1 MTWRTRRNA
10 RVFHLVTFAV
20 GAFAVILQLVLVW
33 KGHEHLGE
41 TEDVGR
47 PELVTRLV
55 RFMSYLTIWSNVV
68 ATVTVGTLAL
78 DPGRDGRWW
87 RPCRLFGVVV
97 VLGGGVVHF
106 LLLRPLLD
114 LDGADLVADK
124 LLHVVVPLLVATG
137 WLAFG
142 PRNRIGP
149 GDIARFVGIPV
160 VWFAYTLI
168 RGAFVDWY
176 PYPFI
181 DVLEHGYARVIATGV
196 GIGVAMLLLAVLA
209 RWADARLP
217 ESHYDASPGRR

>member
-1 MTWRTRRNA
+1 
-10 RVFHLVTFAV
+10 VTFAV

-33 KGHEHLGE
+33 RGHEHLGE

-55 RFMSYLTIWSNVV
+55 RFVSYLTIWSNVV
-68 ATVTVGTLAL
+68 ATATVGTLAL

-87 RPCRLFGVVV
+87 RAFRLFGVVFV
-97 VLGGGVVHF
+97 VGSGVVHF
-106 LLLRPLLD
+106 FFLRPLLD
-114 LDGADLVADK
+114 LDGADLLADK
-124 LLHVVVPLLVATG
+124 LLHVVVPLLVAAG

-142 PRNRIGP
+142 PRNRVGP
-149 GDIARFVGIPV
+149 GDIARFAVIPV

-196 GIGVAMLLLAVLA
+196 GVGAAMLLLAVA
-209 RWADARLP
+209 AGWVDARLP
-217 ESHYDASPGRR
+217 ESDYDASPGRG